1 MSLCSLFD
9 DATLSSNVPT
19 TSFDMKCVERS
30 DSSMVFVST
39 DTSDSRV
46 QRRLTVKVR
55 PANDQTLQRQKVSF
69 SMITPVL
76 FDEDTDAERV
86 ELKIARLELEVPASS
101 TFDWRLSM
109 AKTELQRLVYA
120 CLNSNAD
127 NDTIESALKYGAVVQ
142 D

>member
-1 MSLCSLFD
+1 
-9 DATLSSNVPT
+9 
-19 TSFDMKCVERS
+19 
-30 DSSMVFVST
+30 MVFVST